1 MAAKAEEMKILE
13 KVFDLAKRELV
24 PVEYAKFLTIVT
36 PKIGDSVKEIRKF
49 RDTVS
54 EEEFLEML
62 KKKEAKITPLRFTGN
77 FMHENGQKTKSQLF
91 FNGKNYLQDYGQEK
105 N

>member
-13 KVFDLAKRELV
+13 KVFDLAKRELD
-24 PVEYAKFLTIVT
+24 PVEYAKFLAIIT

-62 KKKEAKITPLRFTGN
+62 KKKGAKITP
-77 FMHENGQKTKSQLF
+77 
-91 FNGKNYLQDYGQEK
+91 
-105 N
+105 